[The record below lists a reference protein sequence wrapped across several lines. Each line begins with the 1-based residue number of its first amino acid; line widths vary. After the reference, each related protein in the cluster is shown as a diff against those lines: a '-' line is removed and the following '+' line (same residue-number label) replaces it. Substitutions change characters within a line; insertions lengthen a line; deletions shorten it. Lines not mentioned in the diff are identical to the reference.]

1 MSYIKA
7 LIVSAVV
14 ALAIIFMIQNIEA
27 LNHPLA
33 IRLNLLFVKFES
45 TPYATYLIIMLAFF
59 TGLLAASLLGFS
71 ERFRLRRLLR
81 AKAKEVSTL
90 EKEINSLRNLPLT
103 DETLSGSDT
112 ALPAP
117 VEGENGQKET

>member
-33 IRLNLLFVKFES
+33 IRLNLLFVNFES

-59 TGLLAASLLGFS
+59 VGLLAASLLGFS

-81 AKAKEVSTL
+81 SKSKEISNL

-103 DETLSGSDT
+103 DETLSNSET

-117 VEGENGQKET
+117 VEGENGKKEV

>member
-33 IRLNLLFVKFES
+33 IRLNLLFMNFES

-59 TGLLAASLLGFS
+59 VGLLAASLLGLS

-81 AKAKEVSTL
+81 SKAREISNL

-103 DETLSGSDT
+103 DETLSNSEA

-117 VEGENGQKET
+117 VEGENAQKEA